1 MAKGGFETRPYERT
15 MQRST
20 AKHDTD
26 TDAAWAARLRH
37 WRRKLRRLRLEAEPL
52 ETQLARY
59 RRVTWALTAIPV
71 IIALMF
77 VALFSAFRRPDVGI
91 VLALILLAPV
101 VAVAWIDDGLLRRR
115 ARNYTRELAEHHRRT
130 D

>member
-1 MAKGGFETRPYERT
+1 
-15 MQRST
+15 MQPSVT
-20 AKHDTD
+20 SD
-26 TDAAWAARLRH
+26 DAAAEAAWSARLQY

-59 RRVTWALTAIPV
+59 RRVTWALTALPLA
-71 IIALMF
+71 IALMF

-91 VLALILLAPV
+91 VLAMILLAPV

-115 ARNYTRELAEHHRRT
+115 AREYARELAEHHRRT
-130 D
+130 GR